1 MCRFG
6 MDFIYPAPSLCD
18 RMVENENMLSQNKF
32 SKASDDNWIY
42 LNLCSPIHYSGNAS
56 RCTMGLLELHNT
68 SYADR
73 RGSNINGLKIY
84 RRRLWQ
90 HWEGIY
96 NHGGLYDICTFFYYC
111 VSHVVYINYGDT
123 RNSSYIEALMIWEVM
138 CQMQVSRAGPSNY
151 IPQIP
156 WDVISYPCYWCLL
169 LAHHSS

>member
-1 MCRFG
+1 MCQPYDLNVKWFKTHQLMCRFG

-73 RGSNINGLKIY
+73 RGSNINGLKSY

-111 VSHVVYINYGDT
+111 VSHETNTLDEPT
-123 RNSSYIEALMIWEVM
+123 NLED
-138 CQMQVSRAGPSNY
+138 CVSFM
-151 IPQIP
+151 
-156 WDVISYPCYWCLL
+156 WCT
-169 LAHHSS
+169 